1 MKRTAWTQSLA
12 GLPFNTIA
20 LAISAN
26 AHAVD
31 QRIIEVRFLGAVLVI
46 LFSFTGLVGLRIGIA
61 QVYSLIRN
69 NP

>member
-1 MKRTAWTQSLA
+1 MKRTACTQSLA

-31 QRIIEVRFLGAVLVI
+31 QRTIEARFLGAVLVI
-46 LFSFTGLVGLRIGIA
+46 LFFLYRLGRTANWDSRQYTL
-61 QVYSLIRN
+61 
-69 NP
+69 